1 MVTLRLTATDLSRT
15 VLRSAPSALLEL
27 GAAGQRVLR
36 SGPPAHLAA
45 WRARTRA
52 AVTAPMRPY
61 LDLCRRPDWFPDFLT
76 PPGLGS
82 DLAGALAEVG
92 RTPTEVLAAELR
104 PRIEAGDLL
113 ARVAPLAA
121 GDPEARR
128 LLREAMVA
136 FHAVAVGPY
145 WRTVVAAV
153 HADRAVRGRAL
164 VDAEIDRVLR
174 DLSPH
179 LRFTPTGRS
188 YELSYE
194 CAFGAGVVLT
204 PDGRGVTLVPSYF
217 VPQPV
222 VLDDPTGPMVLAYPI
237 PADPARADHR
247 HAAGGPAGAD
257 PGRGADGGGRHAHHL
272 ATGPG
277 GRRVGRLGQPARGD
291 PASGRPGHQPPDRP
305 GSAARAHSVGRAA
318 ATGRNHGGGQS
329 PVTPSMRSRIR
340 SAWPLCRAYSSI
352 MWT

>member
-1 MVTLRLTATDLSRT
+1 M
-15 VLRSAPSALLEL
+15 
-27 GAAGQRVLR
+27 
-36 SGPPAHLAA
+36 
-45 WRARTRA
+45 
-52 AVTAPMRPY
+52 TAPMRPY

-104 PRIEAGDLL
+104 PRIEAGDLP

-164 VDAEIDRVLR
+164 VDAGIDRVLR

-237 PADPARADHR
+237 RPTRRELTTGTPLADLLGRTRAAVLTAAADTPTTSQLARVVGVSVASASQHAATLRAAGLVTSHRTGPAVR
-247 HAAGGPAGAD
+247 HALTPLGEQLLRAGTTAEVS
-257 PGRGADGGGRHAHHL
+257 
-272 ATGPG
+272 
-277 GRRVGRLGQPARGD
+277 RR
-291 PASGRPGHQPPDRP
+291 
-305 GSAARAHSVGRAA
+305 
-318 ATGRNHGGGQS
+318 
-329 PVTPSMRSRIR
+329 
-340 SAWPLCRAYSSI
+340 
-352 MWT
+352 

>member
-27 GAAGQRVLR
+27 GAAGQRVLQ

-45 WRARTRA
+45 WRVRTRA
-52 AVTAPMRPY
+52 ALTAPMRPY
-61 LDLCRRPDWFPDFLT
+61 LDLCRRSDWFPDFLT

-82 DLAGALAEVG
+82 DLAEALAEVD
-92 RTPTEVLAAELR
+92 RTPVEVLAAELR
-104 PRIEAGDLL
+104 PRIEAGDLPG
-113 ARVAPLAA
+113 RVGPLAA
-121 GDPEARR
+121 GDAGARQ

-136 FHAVAVGPY
+136 FHAVAVDPY

-153 HADRAVRGRAL
+153 HADQAVRGRA
-164 VDAEIDRVLR
+164 VADAGIDRVLR

-179 LRFTPTGRS
+179 LRFAPTGRS

-194 CAFGAGVVLT
+194 CAFGAGVVLS

-237 PADPARADHR
+237 RPTRR
-247 HAAGGPAGAD
+247 E
-257 PGRGADGGGRHAHHL
+257 L
-272 ATGPG
+272 ATGTPLAG
-277 GRRVGRLGQPARGD
+277 LLGRT
-291 PASGRPGHQPPDRP
+291 
-305 GSAARAHSVGRAA
+305 RAA
-318 ATGRNHGGGQS
+318 VLAAAGDTPTTSQLARVVGVSVASASQHAATLRAAGLITSHRAGPAVRHAL
-329 PVTPSMRSRIR
+329 TPLGEQLLRAGAPAAVSRR
-340 SAWPLCRAYSSI
+340 
-352 MWT
+352 